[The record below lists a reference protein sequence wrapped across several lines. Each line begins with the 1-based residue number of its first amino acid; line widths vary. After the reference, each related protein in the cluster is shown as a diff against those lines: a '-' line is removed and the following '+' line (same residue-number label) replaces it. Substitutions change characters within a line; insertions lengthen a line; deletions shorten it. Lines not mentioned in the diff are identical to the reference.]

1 MHIQWGSVFHVCVFS
16 LTTLNLSGNGL
27 DQTDFSGL
35 LASGTGKACFSS
47 LQSLSLSRNKFVG
60 WATLNDTVSL
70 PSLVELR
77 FLSNPVLDG
86 ELVLRGGGEDGMR
99 GRGCGEG

>member
-1 MHIQWGSVFHVCVFS
+1 MNAHVTVFHVCVFS
-16 LTTLNLSGNGL
+16 LTTLILSGNGL

-35 LASGTGKACFSS
+35 IASGAGKACFSS

-60 WATLNDTVSL
+60 WATLNDIISL
-70 PSLVELR
+70 PSLLELR

-86 ELVLRGGGEDGMR
+86 ELALQGGGEEGMR